1 MKGRFRRHRASHE
14 RGLLMADALSAGSSL
29 Q

>member
-14 RGLLMADALSAGSSL
+14 RSLLMADALPSRSAL
-29 Q
+29 H